1 MAALW
6 ATARLLLT
14 SSARCG
20 PVRTPFAFKTRKTNK
35 FNMLLKRLIWQKD
48 SGWSAPWPTGI
59 DSPSTLAVMFGGN
72 PLDGCRGAIAE
83 VARRLPNSVLLGCST
98 AGEIFNARVQDVS
111 LSVAVARFDEVT
123 LRKASLPIGADTDSF
138 TAGRD
143 LGSALLGP
151 ELRAVFV
158 LSDGLH
164 ANGSRL
170 ADGMNDIFPD
180 SVVVTGG
187 LAGDGERFGSTWVLA
202 DREPVDRFVTAV
214 GFYGARLR
222 IGHGCDAGWSS
233 FGPER
238 RVTAARGNVLYELD
252 GKPALALYK
261 DYLGERAVGLPA
273 TALLFPLSIR
283 RDAGDANPLIRT
295 ILGVDEAAQS
305 LTFAG
310 DVPQG
315 HLARL
320 MRTNTERLIQSAG
333 LAGRAASQD
342 FSNGGSPLA
351 LSVSCVGRR
360 LVLGQRTD
368 EEIESV
374 LDALPSGTGHI
385 GFYSYGEMSPRHSG
399 PGGCALH
406 NQTMTVTLLDEA

>member
-1 MAALW
+1 
-6 ATARLLLT
+6 
-14 SSARCG
+14 
-20 PVRTPFAFKTRKTNK
+20 
-35 FNMLLKRLIWQKD
+35 MLLQRLAWQED
-48 SGWSAPWPTGI
+48 SGWSAPWPAGM
-59 DSPSTLAVMFGGN
+59 DSSSTLVVIFGGN
-72 PLDGCRGAIAE
+72 PFEGCRAAIAE
-83 VARRLPNSVLLGCST
+83 VAARLPNSVLLGCST
-98 AGEIFNARVQDVS
+98 AGEIFDAHVQDVS
-111 LSVAVARFDEVT
+111 LSVAIARFDSVT
-123 LRKASLPIGADTDSF
+123 LRKASLPIGADTDLFS
-138 TAGRD
+138 AGRE
-143 LGSALLGP
+143 LGRALLGP

-164 ANGSRL
+164 VNGSRL
-170 ADGMNDIFPD
+170 ADGMNDILPD

-202 DREPVDRFVTAV
+202 DREPVVKFVTAV
-214 GFYGARLR
+214 GYYGTRLR

-261 DYLGERAVGLPA
+261 DYLGERAAGLPA
-273 TALLFPLSIR
+273 TAMLFPLSTR
-283 RDAGDANPLIRT
+283 RDGDDANPLIRT
-295 ILGVDEAAQS
+295 ILGVDEAMQS

-310 DVPQG
+310 DVQQG

-320 MRTNTERLIQSAG
+320 MRTTTERLIQSAG

-342 FSNGGSPLA
+342 FPEGGSPLA

-360 LVLGQRTD
+360 LVLGERTD

-374 LDALPSGTGHI
+374 LDALPALTGQI
-385 GFYSYGEMSPRHSG
+385 GFYSYGEMSPQG
-399 PGGCALH
+399 PDAACALH